1 VVSER
6 RNNGYRFVDGE
17 ISGVK
22 IARHAVD
29 FRLGN
34 RRITVEKSPL
44 TSALQNGDSIRALLQ
59 EPLGDSL
66 FHVLAFQKSGGR
78 IHYTGPTL
86 TLFLTI
92 AGAALLATGLYAG
105 LTPLL
110 VSASSL
116 FILDW
121 IVSAQKVEALRQ
133 FRPE

>member
-1 VVSER
+1 MSER

-17 ISGVK
+17 ISGLKV
-22 IARHAVD
+22 ACHAVD

-34 RRITVEKSPL
+34 RRITVEKTPT
-44 TSALQNGDSIRALLQ
+44 TSTLQDGDCIRALLQ

-86 TLFLTI
+86 TLYLTLV
-92 AGAALLATGLYAG
+92 GAALLATGLYAG
-105 LTPLL
+105 LTFLL
-110 VSASSL
+110 VSASSV
-116 FILDW
+116 FVLDW

>member
-1 VVSER
+1 MSER

-17 ISGVK
+17 ISGLK

-29 FRLGN
+29 FRLGH
-34 RRITVEKSPL
+34 RRITVEKSPI
-44 TSALQNGDSIRALLQ
+44 TSALQNGERIRALLQ
-59 EPLGDSL
+59 EPLGDTL
-66 FHVLAFQKSGGR
+66 FHVLAFQKVSGGR

-86 TLFLTI
+86 TVYLTVI
-92 AGAALLATGLYAG
+92 GAALAATGLYAG

-121 IVSAQKVEALRQ
+121 IISAQKVEALRH
-133 FRPE
+133 FRLR